1 MKLTQDEI
9 RRIARREA
17 RFAARSGGGAYA
29 GGVSEAWIA
38 DNFISKDF
46 FNRLFRA
53 HGQDGSTAT
62 DIDPNDTD
70 TVVTDIEAKA
80 GLWTQQ
86 SVSSLGKGEGGGG
99 GGGSSTLEGLNDVQL
114 TSTQINDMLVYNG
127 TKWVNQA
134 QPSLS
139 AYATRAYVDQQDNAV
154 KTWAGSTF
162 VTTSAL
168 ATYVAQNQGT
178 WRVAYAAEA
187 GRASALDSSYN
198 CTAWGQAF
206 FSNGVPQSISGN
218 MTDVGSITANGTILT
233 QNAGGAD
240 IVTGI
245 NSSQRLHMTYDS
257 YENRGL
263 YDTEQAGWLIGSD
276 GTNTFLN
283 IGYVGIGKT
292 SPSYNL
298 DVYGTIHASNIVYAD
313 SNVTTLSD
321 LRKKRILGD
330 AALKIEQVAT
340 ARAVEFEWREHP
352 ERGRKVGSIAQDWQQ
367 ILPQAV
373 VEREDGI
380 LTLDYSVTAL
390 LSAISAA
397 REIVKLKQR
406 IEQLENI
413 IKEKNHG

>member
-1 MKLTQDEI
+1 VELTNLEQ
-9 RRIARREA
+9 
-17 RFAARSGGGAYA
+17 
-29 GGVSEAWIA
+29 
-38 DNFISKDF
+38 
-46 FNRLFRA
+46 
-53 HGQDGSTAT
+53 GQ
-62 DIDPNDTD
+62 
-70 TVVTDIEAKA
+70 
-80 GLWTQQ
+80 
-86 SVSSLGKGEGGGG
+86 
-99 GGGSSTLEGLNDVQL
+99 
-114 TSTQINDMLVYNG
+114 QIVYNG
-127 TKWVNQA
+127 SKWVNRYS
-134 QPSLS
+134 PDPNV
-139 AYATRAYVDQQDNAV
+139 YATRDYVNQQDNAV
-154 KTWAGSTF
+154 KTWAGNTF
-162 VTTSAL
+162 VTSSAL

-178 WRVAYAAEA
+178 WRVAYAADA
-187 GRASALDSSYN
+187 GRASALDNSYN

-218 MTDVGSITANGTILT
+218 MTGVGSITASGTILT

-257 YENRGL
+257 HEYRGL
-263 YDTEQAGWLIGSD
+263 YDTEQAEWLIGSD

-313 SNVTTLSD
+313 SNVATLSD

-330 AALKIEQVAT
+330 ADPKIEQVAT